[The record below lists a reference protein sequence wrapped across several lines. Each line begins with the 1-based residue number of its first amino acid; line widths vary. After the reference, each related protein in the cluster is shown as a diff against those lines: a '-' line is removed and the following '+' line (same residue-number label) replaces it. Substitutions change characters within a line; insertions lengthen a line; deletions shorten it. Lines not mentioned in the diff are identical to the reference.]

1 MPRFNQTGP
10 VGKGPMTGR
19 AQGKCTNY
27 GEKSLPQKEN
37 NVNSNTKQED
47 EIFDGQGR
55 GMGRGLGR
63 GNAQGAGRG
72 IGGGRGRGMGRQ
84 NRNHGKA

>member
-1 MPRFNQTGP
+1 MPGFNQTGP
-10 VGKGPMTGR
+10 AGKGPMTGR

-27 GEKSLPQKEN
+27 GEKTLPQKEDKED
-37 NVNSNTKQED
+37 SNTKHED
-47 EIFDGQGR
+47 HPFNSQGR

-72 IGGGRGRGMGRQ
+72 IGGGSGRGMGRQ
-84 NRNHGKA
+84 NRNHGKE